1 MDVMLQRHC
10 AKFIYV
16 VPEGLRELMT
26 DISREVIRTH
36 PENIY
41 IFVADY
47 LDALMITRE
56 NARVAAKVVQSLT
69 EIALTIVNLLV
80 NIGMTRE
87 EADRTA
93 SIIQKIFRQYLEEK
107 KTYQKEISDQIEE
120 ANLLTDIIT
129 EAGITPDQAEA
140 AAEIIQRAW
149 RDFKRKHEREKYLL
163 SGIID
168 WRIAARSAIRLYRST
183 GVTYEEANRAATMIK
198 AAYKGYYTRR
208 MIKKLLEE
216 SQRLSETPS
225 LASMKSVESE
235 EEEEGE
241 FYWDMELFSKS
252 ERTTERSERHEY
264 LEGQGEMEEEL
275 PYEVPSG
282 ILAAREIISDIIRAT
297 VPTPEE
303 SLEAAEE
310 SYMDQ
315 EQPSA
320 PEVTID
326 ETTEA
331 ELPQEAPAEAP
342 APPAEE
348 TEAPAPAEE
357 PQPAQEEPQAQPA
370 EEPPSESEE
379 A

>member
-1 MDVMLQRHC
+1 MLIPKNIPQVMRLLT
-10 AKFIYV
+10 
-16 VPEGLRELMT
+16 PEFY
-26 DISREVIRTH
+26 SVI
-36 PENIY
+36 NI
-41 IFVADY
+41 
-47 LDALMITRE
+47 
-56 NARVAAKVVQSLT
+56 AAKVVQSLT